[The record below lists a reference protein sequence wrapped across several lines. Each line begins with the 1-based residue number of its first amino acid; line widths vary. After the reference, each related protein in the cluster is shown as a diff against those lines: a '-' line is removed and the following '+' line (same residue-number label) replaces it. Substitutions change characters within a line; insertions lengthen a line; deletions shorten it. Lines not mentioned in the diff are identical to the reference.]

1 MSSSSMHSVTLNSQL
16 FCKFSLLLAMK
27 ELEIES
33 KFELQLQC
41 KKSALGW
48 VSVLPKL
55 TVVSS
60 VGFSG
65 IKELHWT
72 WTCRSIHF
80 WLSPGWDASPSQG
93 YPQHINLLVP
103 IYMYTPLWVEKG
115 TVIARTQCSDWQRLN
130 LLNPE
135 SSPLTFWHK
144 TPCLIILF
152 T

>member
-1 MSSSSMHSVTLNSQL
+1 MHSVMLNSRL

-27 ELEIES
+27 EGSLTPDTLKRLNLNLS
-33 KFELQLQC
+33 YNYNA
-41 KKSALGW
+41 KSLHQAECLYYQ
-48 VSVLPKL
+48 SL
-55 TVVSS
+55 SS